1 MLLWRSPATSP
12 KGAEATGETGA
23 YATVVARRYYLHAP
37 GIVYTVISVLI
48 VLGAINGQNNLL
60 FWAFGLAVAGMLVS
74 GFLSGAV
81 LMGVQV
87 RRETLYPTDA
97 GSPLLI
103 RYTIRNKNRVMPG
116 FALTIEE
123 LEAPKAKRG
132 TKASW
137 PGMMARPV
145 AFVPHLSPRGVLVVD
160 ATVTPWA
167 RGVATFEALRV
178 STTFPFG
185 LTFKS
190 VVFTQAQEVVI
201 RPWRPTL
208 SPGALRRLLSAGGHA
223 DRTVQRRGVG
233 EETYGLRE
241 YRAGESTRTVA
252 WKPTARHGR
261 LIVRETAQ
269 RTPASV
275 VVAIGG
281 ASSPEAR
288 ERVVSL
294 AASIASRACAEG
306 LEVGVDWAEVGVVVA
321 PSASAGAGQRVLD
334 ALARGQPGSGRP
346 VPVLNS
352 SDRTTRVVVH
362 DGATVASAR
371 GSVLMVSIDDDAL
384 VGKEEWS
391 RAPRELRAGA
401 RGSEPGGVW
410 ARVARVLGRLG

>member
-1 MLLWRSPATSP
+1 MHLWTRAATSP
-12 KGAEATGETGA
+12 KGDERPGEAGA
-23 YATVVARRYYLHAP
+23 YATVVARRYHLHAP

-87 RRETLYPTDA
+87 RRETLYPTEA

-103 RYTIRNKNRVMPG
+103 RYTIRNKNRWMPG

-123 LEAPKAKRG
+123 LEGPKAKRRP
-132 TKASW
+132 TASW

-145 AFVPHLSPRGVLVVD
+145 AFVPHLTPRGVLVVD

-208 SPGALRRLLSAGGHA
+208 MAGALRRLLSAGGDA
-223 DRTVQRRGVG
+223 GQAVQRRGVG

-241 YRAGESTRTVA
+241 YRAGESTRMVA

-269 RTPASV
+269 RTPVRVA
-275 VVAIGG
+275 VAIGP

-294 AASIASRACAEG
+294 AASIASRASAEG
-306 LEVGVDWAEVGVVVA
+306 LEVGVEWAEAGVVV
-321 PSASAGAGQRVLD
+321 PASANAGACQRVLD
-334 ALARGQPGSGRP
+334 ALARGQPGSGRSM
-346 VPVLNS
+346 PVLNS
-352 SDRTTRVVVH
+352 SDRTVRVVVH
-362 DGATVASAR
+362 EGGAMHAASGNGLA
-371 GSVLMVSIDDDAL
+371 VSIKDDAF
-384 VGKEEWS
+384 VGKEEWL
-391 RAPRELRAGA
+391 RAPRASGVEA
-401 RGSEPGGVW
+401 RPSERGGVW